1 MDKPIIELKKVS
13 VNKRMSEETH
23 CYSADLYVD
32 GVKWGEVC
40 NRGHGGGDD
49 FRGVA
54 GKDYDDLNALDKVI
68 AATYD
73 KVDCTDMGMPGET
86 LDMSLEIICGDLV
99 NDFLMEKEAKAV
111 VKNKIAFTK
120 EPLKAG
126 VALYTLPLKGHPEAK
141 GIELVRKGHPNAVIL
156 NELDITARVAA
167 LRMAG

>member
-1 MDKPIIELKKVS
+1 MKKPVIELKKIS
-13 VNKRMSEETH
+13 VNQRMSEETH

-54 GKDYDDLNALDKVI
+54 GKDYDDLNKLDKVI
-68 AATYD
+68 AETYD
-73 KVDCTDMGMPGET
+73 KVDCTDIGAPGTT

-99 NDFLMEKEAKAV
+99 NDFLMEKQAKAI

-120 EPLKAG
+120 GAMKPGEP
-126 VALYTLPLKGHPEAK
+126 LYTLPLKGKPEEA
-141 GIELVRKGHPNAVIL
+141 GIAYVKKTYADAVIL
-156 NELDITARVAA
+156 NEMDIPARVAA
-167 LRMAG
+167 LRMVG